1 MAITIVCRD
10 LDCDLVHHLEVSDAE
25 AHAIASIDADAEASV
40 ELQGCRSRIDV
51 RNDGTCDVY
60 EPAPGGAAHW
70 TADTEE
76 LVSAAMALLHSD
88 ESE

>member
-1 MAITIVCRD
+1 MSVSIVLRD
-10 LDCDLVHHLEVSDAE
+10 LDCNLDHHLGVSDVE
-25 AHAIASIDADAEASV
+25 AQAIASIDVNV
-40 ELQGCRSRIDV
+40 ETSLHLPSCGGRIDV
-51 RNDGTCDVY
+51 HTDGTCNIY
-60 EPAPGGAAHW
+60 GPAPGGAAHW